1 MRCPVLIAVFA
12 GITLTANSQFTIL
25 PQAGFEN
32 SNTKISY
39 NNLPY
44 FSPLTQMQPKF
55 GLRADYKFKNG
66 FGPFA
71 GISTSRP
78 LVGYSFTDPEKG
90 MTEYSASM
98 GNMQAQLQA
107 GLQYTSKPIFFKKQ
121 TSASKTSS
129 AKTVETTTSNH
140 SYYSGC
146 TRNYSYSGCGAKK
159 SSTAEKTE
167 KSKAQDKGWSLRL
180 QPSAGLGF
188 IPSNVEDLVVTP
200 AGTQNN
206 YTYNAGNNKTTLLTG
221 MGFEFAKN
229 EKRLF
234 TLSVNYFKG
243 LGDNATSF
251 TSESGGKTTTTMLN
265 SKLSGWGATLGIP
278 ISFTKKPKTAATP
291 KVEQKPKYDCQRY
304 KMECRYRCRK
314 TI

>member
-44 FSPLTQMQPKF
+44 FSPVTQMQPKF

-71 GISTSRP
+71 GISTSRS
-78 LVGYSFTDPEKG
+78 LVSYSFTDPEKG
-90 MTEYSASM
+90 MTEYNASM

-121 TSASKTSS
+121 ISANKTSRTT
-129 AKTVETTTSNH
+129 AKPTTSNH
-140 SYYSGC
+140 GYYSSGC
-146 TRNYSYSGCGAKK
+146 SRNYSYSGCGAKK
-159 SSTAEKTE
+159 SSTAEKIKPQNT
-167 KSKAQDKGWSLRL
+167 GWALRL
-180 QPSAGLGF
+180 QPSAGIGF
-188 IPSNVEDLVVTP
+188 IPSNVEDLVTTS
-200 AGTQNN
+200 AGIQNN
-206 YTYNAGNNKTTLLTG
+206 YTYNAGNNKTTLLTS

-234 TLSVNYFKG
+234 TLSVNYFTG
-243 LGDNATSF
+243 LGSNATSF
-251 TSESGGKTTTTMLN
+251 TSESAGKTTTTLLD

-278 ISFTKKPKTAATP
+278 ISFTKKPMATATQ
-291 KVEQKPKYDCQRY
+291 KVEQKPKYDYQKY
-304 KMECRYRCRK
+304 KVDCRYRCRK

>member
-12 GITLTANSQFTIL
+12 GITLTANSQLTIL

-44 FSPLTQMQPKF
+44 FSPLAQLQPKF
-55 GLRADYKFKNG
+55 SLRADYKFKNG
-66 FGPFA
+66 LAPFA

-78 LVGYSFTDPEKG
+78 SVSYSFTDPEKG
-90 MTEYSASM
+90 MAEYNASM
-98 GNMQAQLQA
+98 GNVQAQLQA

-121 TSASKTSS
+121 TSTSKSS
-129 AKTVETTTSNH
+129 GPTVETTTSNH
-140 SYYSGC
+140 SYYSSRCGH
-146 TRNYSYSGCGAKK
+146 YYSGCGAKK
-159 SSTAEKTE
+159 SSTAEKT
-167 KSKAQDKGWSLRL
+167 KSQNKGWSLRL
-180 QPSAGLGF
+180 QPSAGIGF
-188 IPSNVEDLVVTP
+188 IPSNVEDLVINP

-206 YTYNAGNNKTTLLTG
+206 YIYNAGNNKTTFLTG

-251 TSESGGKTTTTMLN
+251 TSESAGKTTTTMLN
-265 SKLSGWGATLGIP
+265 SKLSGWGASLGIP
-278 ISFTKKPKTAATP
+278 ISFTKKTSAKQQ
-291 KVEQKPKYDCQRY
+291 VEQKPRYDCQKY

>member
-1 MRCPVLIAVFA
+1 
-12 GITLTANSQFTIL
+12 LTANSQFTIL

-44 FSPLTQMQPKF
+44 VSPVTQMQPKF

-78 LVGYSFTDPEKG
+78 LVSYSFSDPEKG
-90 MTEYSASM
+90 MTEYNASM

-121 TSASKTSS
+121 TSASKTS
-129 AKTVETTTSNH
+129 KTVETTTSNH
-140 SYYSGC
+140 SSYSSGC
-146 TRNYSYSGCGAKK
+146 TRNFSYSGCGTKK
-159 SSTAEKTE
+159 STTPEKT
-167 KSKAQDKGWSLRL
+167 KAQNTGWAFRL
-180 QPSAGLGF
+180 QPSAGIGF
-188 IPSNVEDLVVTP
+188 IPSNVEDLVTSP
-200 AGTQNN
+200 AGSQNN
-206 YTYNAGNNKTTLLTG
+206 YTYNAGNNKATLLTS

-234 TLSVNYFKG
+234 TLSVNYFTG
-243 LGDNATSF
+243 LGSNATSF
-251 TSESGGKTTTTMLN
+251 TSESAGKTTTTLLN

-278 ISFTKKPKTAATP
+278 ISFTKKPKATTTQ
-291 KVEQKPKYDCQRY
+291 KVEQRPKYDYQKY
-304 KMECRYRCRK
+304 KVDCRYRCRK